1 MSLAAAFLLAAAAA
15 VAGQASSAEVIGEPS
30 HGAPVGTAHVG
41 ATILRG
47 AVMVNG
53 ELNATKDSVAPRSQ
67 RQSRGGRV
75 TYEFE

>member
-1 MSLAAAFLLAAAAA
+1 MSLAAALLLAAA
-15 VAGQASSAEVIGEPS
+15 VAGQASSAEVVGEPS
-30 HGAPVGTAHVG
+30 HGAQVETAHVG

-47 AVMVNG
+47 AAIVNG

>member
-1 MSLAAAFLLAAAAA
+1 MSLAAAFLLAAA
-15 VAGQASSAEVIGEPS
+15 VAGQASSAGVIGEPN
-30 HGAPVGTAHVG
+30 HGAQVETAHVG

>member
-1 MSLAAAFLLAAAAA
+1 MSLAAAFLLAAA